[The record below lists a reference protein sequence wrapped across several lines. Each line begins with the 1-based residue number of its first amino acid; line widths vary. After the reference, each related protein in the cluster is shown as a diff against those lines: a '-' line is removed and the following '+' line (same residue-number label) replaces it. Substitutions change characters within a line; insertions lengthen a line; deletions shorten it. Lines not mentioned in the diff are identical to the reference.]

1 MWHCDS
7 VTHLHSVVNIKQKQL
22 AQYLPRQRLVITGQS
37 LHPLTGQIYDEF
49 YKFASKQEIPAS
61 NLLYNQ
67 QEVTLLSGL
76 MLDELNSS
84 QADKTI
90 LSVPLNL
97 KIMKD

>member
-1 MWHCDS
+1 M
-7 VTHLHSVVNIKQKQL
+7 
-22 AQYLPRQRLVITGQS
+22 TGQS